1 MWFSRHLLKNE
12 ASKRSKQ
19 VFSNFS
25 GKLKIHPNAEQYCW
39 SEFAYRGTFNDV
51 LKFINNL
58 KCVYFCLRK
67 EYFIF
72 SYPKCHPT
80 VLNNCFPA
88 VPFPSLCCIVVQKL
102 SSKQKIVGMEKKII
116 HASWHLFLWKKKLNI
131 FHWCKQTPDL
141 LKIKMNMKKEKQS
154 DSFCRSP
161 WCWNIE
167 THSFLFSFSILAV
180 QLQLHVT
187 VSYSA
192 YTPEHLGQH

>member
-1 MWFSRHLLKNE
+1 MCLFLFE
-12 ASKRSKQ
+12 KRVLSIQ
-19 VFSNFS
+19 LSQMSSHRSQQLFS
-25 GKLKIHPNAEQYCW
+25 GCTVPLFVLHCGAETVIKAEN
-39 SEFAYRGTFNDV
+39 SRDGKKKKSMPPDIFF
-51 LKFINNL
+51 
-58 KCVYFCLRK
+58 FC
-67 EYFIF
+67 
-72 SYPKCHPT
+72 
-80 VLNNCFPA
+80 
-88 VPFPSLCCIVVQKL
+88 
-102 SSKQKIVGMEKKII
+102 G
-116 HASWHLFLWKKKLNI
+116 KKKLNI

-141 LKIKMNMKKEKQS
+141 LKIKMKMKKEKQS